1 MARYPGLTLRIL
13 ADRYPAMGPGKA
25 RLVAAIDATG
35 SISAAARAMGMSYR
49 RAWQLVDALNESF
62 SQPVVLTATGGRRGG
77 GAVVTV
83 LGRRLV
89 KLYRAMENKASS
101 AISGDL
107 RRFSRQLRKPSS
119 GRADRRAG
127 RVKPSGPASGPRAT

>member
-13 ADRYPAMGPGKA
+13 ADKHPAMGPGKA
-25 RLVAAIDATG
+25 RLVAAIAATG

-77 GAVVTV
+77 GAVVTAT
-83 LGRRLV
+83 GKRLV
-89 KLYRAMENKASS
+89 RLYRAMENKASS

-107 RRFSRQLRKPSS
+107 RRFARHLRKSTG
-119 GRADRRAG
+119 GRGERRAG
-127 RVKPSGPASGPRAT
+127 RIRPSAPASGPRAT

>member
-13 ADRYPAMGPGKA
+13 AEKHPAMGPGKA

-35 SISAAARAMGMSYR
+35 SISAAARSMGMSYR

-62 SQPVVLTATGGRRGG
+62 SRPVVLTATGGRRGG
-77 GAVVTV
+77 GAVVTAS
-83 LGRRLV
+83 GRRLV
-89 KLYRAMENKASS
+89 RLYRAMENKASA

-107 RRFSRQLRKPSS
+107 RRFSRHLRKSPG
-119 GRADRRAG
+119 GRGDRRSG
-127 RVKPSGPASGPRAT
+127 GIKPPGPASGPRAT

>member
-13 ADRYPAMGPGKA
+13 ADRQPAMGPGKA

-35 SISAAARAMGMSYR
+35 SISAAARSMGMSYR

-62 SQPVVLTATGGRRGG
+62 SRPVVLTATGGKRGG
-77 GAVVTV
+77 GAVVTA

-89 KLYRAMENKASS
+89 KLFGVMEDKASS
-101 AISGDL
+101 AIAGDL
-107 RRFSRQLRKPSS
+107 RNFSRHLRKASG
-119 GRADRRAG
+119 GRAERRSV
-127 RVKPSGPASGPRAT
+127 RIKPSGPASRPRAT